1 MKAQNINIQVFGMM
15 DLLTGVF
22 GDEAEQVLEDS
33 QVNDNF
39 TYGDCDYSLVNV
51 ESFIDSFSG
60 EAFDALGNEIKS
72 SIGLEEGDEIRP
84 EDAGNL
90 FVNLCQ

>member
-33 QVNDNF
+33 QCRIV
-39 TYGDCDYSLVNV
+39 Y
-51 ESFIDSFSG
+51 
-60 EAFDALGNEIKS
+60 
-72 SIGLEEGDEIRP
+72 
-84 EDAGNL
+84 
-90 FVNLCQ
+90 

>member
-33 QVNDNF
+33 QVNGNF
-39 TYGDCDYSLVNV
+39 TYGDCDYSLVSV
-51 ESFIDSFSG
+51 ESFIDSFTG
-60 EAFDALGNEIKS
+60 EAFDALWNEIKS
-72 SIGLEEGDEIRP
+72 SLGLEERDEIRP
-84 EDAGNL
+84 EDVGNL